1 MLHRRV
7 FMGGAAAALA
17 SPALTSPALGAERAS
32 REFRIIRD
40 GDDIGSHRLD
50 AVLGPNGF
58 EVAITIRIAV
68 KVLGITAYR
77 YEMDNREVWKDS
89 AIVSIDSKVNDD
101 GTKDFFRASRAQDAV
116 AIEGSSHNGK
126 APLEAVTTSYYAT
139 PFLTRRPW
147 LSTQSGAPL
156 DLTVAPADRENW
168 WAVRGELDTN
178 LGYDASGEWVACEFD
193 AGGEPARYDIAGGTG
208 KLGALWAQA

>member
-101 GTKDFFRASRAQDAV
+101 LILWNFHPYMGPYQAGDSSKNADGFESMVQKIQSASKKPVIITEFGQYCCPTIGECYAYNGEWHGKTLGYTEAIVNVAMEYGVSWTPWAWRPGATKGSTICNDMNAV
-116 AIEGSSHNGK
+116 DGSS
-126 APLEAVTTSYYAT
+126 
-139 PFLTRRPW
+139 
-147 LSTQSGAPL
+147 
-156 DLTVAPADRENW
+156 
-168 WAVRGELDTN
+168 
-178 LGYDASGEWVACEFD
+178 
-193 AGGEPARYDIAGGTG
+193 
-208 KLGALWAQA
+208 

>member
-1 MLHRRV
+1 MLDRRS
-7 FMGGAAAALA
+7 FMGGATAALA
-17 SPALTSPALGAERAS
+17 SPALAAESAS

-50 AVLGPNGF
+50 AALGPNGF

-68 KVLGITAYR
+68 KVLGITANR
-77 YEMDNREVWKDS
+77 YEMDNREVWKDG

-101 GTKDFFRASRAQDAV
+101 GTRDFFKASRASDAV
-116 AIEGSSHNGK
+116 SIKGSRHNGK

-139 PFLTRRPW
+139 PFLKRRPW

-156 DLTVAPADRENW
+156 ELTVKPGGRANW
-168 WAVRGELDTN
+168 WAVRGELDTD

-193 AGGEPARYDIAGGTG
+193 AGGEPARYEIAGGSG
-208 KLGALWAQA
+208 KIGALWAQA